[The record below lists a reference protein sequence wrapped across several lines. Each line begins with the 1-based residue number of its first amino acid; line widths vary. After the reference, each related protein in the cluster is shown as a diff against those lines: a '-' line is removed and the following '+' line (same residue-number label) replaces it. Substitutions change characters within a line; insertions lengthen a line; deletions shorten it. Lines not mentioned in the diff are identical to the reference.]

1 MGGKQKDILLSVI
14 VPTYNVEKYL
24 AKCITSLATY
34 LPNSAE
40 ILIIDDGSTDSSG
53 HIAEEMKKTYSNV
66 KVFHKENGG
75 LSDARNYGI
84 TKANGKYLMF
94 VDSDDYVD
102 NSIMEVFKHL
112 DKNVDVVFVGF
123 TIESL
128 KKSRQINYAAEGLIE
143 GNENI
148 VKKALAI
155 RTLKNSATMKVVK
168 KDFIL
173 GNNLFFNNGFSEDF
187 DWTGRLFC
195 YINSAILT
203 NINYY
208 HYISEREGSI
218 MNAFTKSKFH
228 DIINHAKSITNE
240 VERACSNKLVT
251 KRIKQYIGFN
261 IVSIFRNIK
270 HCNTRQDRLEVEKLM
285 KDNIQYIKHQK
296 SLLMKCFVL
305 GGRIFGFRFMYKF
318 V

>member
-1 MGGKQKDILLSVI
+1 MSGKQKDVLLSVI

-24 AKCITSLATY
+24 EKCITSLATY
-34 LPNSAE
+34 LPNHAE

-53 HIAEEMKKTYSNV
+53 VIAEEMKKSYSNV
-66 KVFHKENGG
+66 EVFHKENGG
-75 LSDARNYGI
+75 LSDARNFGI
-84 TKANGKYLMF
+84 KQANGKYMMF

-102 NSIMEVFKHL
+102 NSIAEIFKYL

-128 KKSRQINYAAEGLIE
+128 KKSRKINYAAEGLIE

-148 VKKALAI
+148 VKNALAI
-155 RTLKNSATMKVVK
+155 RTIKNSAYLKVVK

-173 GNNLFFNNGFSEDF
+173 ENNLFFNNGFSEDF
-187 DWTGRLFC
+187 EWTGRLFC
-195 YINSAILT
+195 YVSSAILT
-203 NINYY
+203 NLNYY
-208 HYISEREGSI
+208 HYIAQREGSI
-218 MNAFTKSKFH
+218 MNTFSKNKFH
-228 DIINHAKSITNE
+228 DIINHAESITNE
-240 VERACSNKLVT
+240 IERVCSNKLVA
-251 KRIKQYIGFN
+251 KKIKQYVGFN

-270 HCNTRQDRLEVEKLM
+270 HCHTKQDKLEVEKLM
-285 KDNIQYIKHQK
+285 KDNIKYIKHQK
-296 SLLMKCFVL
+296 SLLMKLFVL

>member
-1 MGGKQKDILLSVI
+1 MGAKQKDVLLSVI

-24 AKCITSLATY
+24 EKCITSLATY
-34 LPNSAE
+34 LPNHAE

-53 HIAEEMKKTYSNV
+53 LIAEEMKKTYSNV
-66 KVFHKENGG
+66 EVFHKENGG
-75 LSDARNYGI
+75 LSDARNFGI
-84 TKANGKYLMF
+84 KQANGKYMMF
-94 VDSDDYVD
+94 VDSDDYVN
-102 NSIMEVFKHL
+102 NSIVEIFKYL
-112 DKNVDVVFVGF
+112 DKDVDVVFVGF

-143 GNENI
+143 GNENV
-148 VKKALAI
+148 VKNALAI
-155 RTLKNSATMKVVK
+155 RTIKNSACLKVVK

-173 GNNLFFNNGFSEDF
+173 ENNLFFNNGFSEDF
-187 DWTGRLFC
+187 EWTGRLFC
-195 YINSAILT
+195 HVNSAILT
-203 NINYY
+203 NLNYY
-208 HYISEREGSI
+208 HYAQREGSI
-218 MNAFTKSKFH
+218 MNSFSKSKFH

-240 VERACSNKLVT
+240 VERVCSNKIIT
-251 KRIKQYIGFN
+251 KRIKQYVGFN

-270 HCNTRQDRLEVEKLM
+270 HCHTKQDKLEVEKLM

-296 SLLMKCFVL
+296 PLLMKLFVL